1 MATIPEQYESQRVG
15 VQGYRV
21 LNLDLDGVCADY
33 KGAIR
38 DYLQRQGIDVPE
50 RALQTAHYNL
60 TREDGWPFETLDD
73 YIETHKA
80 AEREHLYAT
89 MKPLPG
95 VAQALQRLANE
106 HVAAV
111 IDHLSELSDEQ
122 RQSMGAN
129 ARRAAEDYD
138 FKRLTD
144 KLISVIEGVS
154 EK

>member
-106 HVAAV
+106 HVYIRIV
-111 IDHLSELSDEQ
+111 TH
-122 RQSMGAN
+122 
-129 ARRAAEDYD
+129 
-138 FKRLTD
+138 RLF
-144 KLISVIEGVS
+144 V
-154 EK
+154 